1 MMKISN
7 EFCPQFFYEIIDWAE
22 CTIQL
27 VIKHLKYENL
37 LQIENKMVQWQISTI
52 RMDWLNIDYGL
63 SALETNA
70 DFLN

>member
-1 MMKISN
+1 MNFAHNFSMKSS
-7 EFCPQFFYEIIDWAE
+7 DWAE

-37 LQIENKMVQWQISTI
+37 LQIENKMVQWEISTI